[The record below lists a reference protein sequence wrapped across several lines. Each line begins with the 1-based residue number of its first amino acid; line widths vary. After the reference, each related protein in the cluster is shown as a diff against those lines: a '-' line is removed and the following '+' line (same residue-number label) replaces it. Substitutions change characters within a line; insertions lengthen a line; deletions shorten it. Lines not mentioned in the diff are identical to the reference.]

1 MKIYRIT
8 HGCRC
13 PWTQILRIM
22 KLTVILLF
30 GSLMAMSASTYSQ
43 NTKLNLSAKNS
54 SLIDI
59 FRLIEDQSEFYFY
72 FKKEDVKSKEPVS
85 AELKDALVTEILD
98 QVLDK
103 TGLEYKIIDR
113 YVVVKQRGS
122 ADPEIAVQQERK
134 VSGKVSDQS
143 GVPIPGATVLV
154 KGTTTGVTT
163 DNDGNFSLSLPSAAK
178 ALIFSFVGMKSQ
190 EVEIGNKT
198 GFKVTLSEESIGL
211 EEVVAI
217 GYGTQKKAT
226 LSGAIGTASEKAFV
240 DRPAPNAMA
249 SLQGEIAGLNIVKTT
264 GKPGNEGWRFN
275 IRGFSS
281 NRQLDPLVVI
291 DGVPMPTSEELQ
303 KMNSN
308 DIESVSVLKD
318 GSASIYGSRAA
329 GGVILVTTKKAKQE
343 KTTITYSG
351 TSTLQTIGRHFSV
364 MDRKNWFSAN
374 EIAMNNQSAAFP
386 FAGLKQYFM
395 GEKTDYVLLR
405 NDPAVAA
412 AVGGAFSDVADF
424 GIFDT
429 DWFDVIFGN
438 IHSQNHSL
446 SMSGASKNTN
456 YLVSLGYNDQSSPL
470 KWGTM
475 NDARYNGRVNLETKL
490 TKNFTSRS
498 KISYERENYIEPST
512 VDGVIGSVWGE
523 QPGMPY
529 QTIDGKPYAW
539 GGQGA
544 LNWTLEKGGDY
555 KKHYSRINLVQAFDY
570 NPIQT
575 ERDNLTITGQI
586 GINDWNYRDDK
597 FTQPVNYYDYSG
609 TLLVRTAPSKDQTTI
624 TRNWDTRLYQSYQ
637 LFANYKTKFLKNDDV
652 NVMFGTSYETDRK
665 DYIAAYRKNL
675 SVAGLATLNIGDP
688 ASATNSD
695 KTEQWGIASYFGR
708 LNYAFKGKYLL
719 EGNFRY
725 DGSSRFTPSNRWGIF
740 GGGSAAWR
748 ISEES
753 FLKNSSIFQDL
764 KLRASYGT
772 TGNQEGIGLYDY
784 VSRLGVSSYPFGVT
798 ATNYQTTTP
807 GGLVSLDRTWET
819 LGITN
824 LGLDFAILNH

>member
-1 MKIYRIT
+1 
-8 HGCRC
+8 
-13 PWTQILRIM
+13 
-22 KLTVILLF
+22 
-30 GSLMAMSASTYSQ
+30 
-43 NTKLNLSAKNS
+43 
-54 SLIDI
+54 
-59 FRLIEDQSEFYFY
+59 
-72 FKKEDVKSKEPVS
+72 
-85 AELKDALVTEILD
+85 
-98 QVLDK
+98 
-103 TGLEYKIIDR
+103 
-113 YVVVKQRGS
+113 
-122 ADPEIAVQQERK
+122 
-134 VSGKVSDQS
+134 
-143 GVPIPGATVLV
+143 
-154 KGTTTGVTT
+154 
-163 DNDGNFSLSLPSAAK
+163 
-178 ALIFSFVGMKSQ
+178 
-190 EVEIGNKT
+190 
-198 GFKVTLSEESIGL
+198 
-211 EEVVAI
+211 
-217 GYGTQKKAT
+217 
-226 LSGAIGTASEKAFV
+226 
-240 DRPAPNAMA
+240 
-249 SLQGEIAGLNIVKTT
+249 
-264 GKPGNEGWRFN
+264 
-275 IRGFSS
+275 
-281 NRQLDPLVVI
+281 
-291 DGVPMPTSEELQ
+291 
-303 KMNSN
+303 
-308 DIESVSVLKD
+308 
-318 GSASIYGSRAA
+318 
-329 GGVILVTTKKAKQE
+329 
-343 KTTITYSG
+343 
-351 TSTLQTIGRHFSV
+351 

-386 FAGLKQYFM
+386 FAGLKQYYM
-395 GEKTDYVLLR
+395 GDKSDYVLLR
-405 NDPAVAA
+405 NDPAVIA
-412 AVGGAFSDVADF
+412 AVGGAFSDVAEF

-429 DWFDVIFGN
+429 DWFNVIFGN
-438 IHSQNHSL
+438 IQSQNHSL
-446 SMSGASKNTN
+446 SISGASKNTN

-470 KWGTM
+470 KWGKM

-498 KISYERENYIEPST
+498 KISYERENYTEPST
-512 VDGVIGSVWGE
+512 VDGVIGSVWGQ

-544 LNWTLEKGGDY
+544 LNWMLEKGGDY

-609 TLLVRTAPSKDQTTI
+609 KLLVRTAPSKDQTTM

-652 NVMFGTSYETDRK
+652 NVMLGTSYETDRK

-695 KTEQWGIASYFGR
+695 RTEQWGIASYFGR

-824 LGLDFAILNH
+824 LGLDFGILNNKLSGSVDIFKKKNDGMLIGITYPSVLGGGAPSTNSGTVETKGYEITLTWRDKIGKDFSYNITAAFSDNTSLMTYLGGPAVLGRGIKSFVQGYAPYTIFGYKTEGIIQNETELAEIKTRFSKGGLPSNWGVGCVKIIDKNGDGILSEGGDVYDLGSTEPRYGFSLNLGMRWKGLDFSAFLQGYGKVIGYSQRSAEAFDAWYINQSSYYIGKSALVGDDPSNPGHKIVLNPEAKYALTGIQTSLNYLYNDLSANDYGYVRLKQISLGYTIPEKWCNKIKIQGLRVFVSGNDVWEWVKRNDGFDPESDWRNAQSNNYPAMRSWSLGVNLNF